1 MTRNIS
7 YINRFAIDPNTMT
20 DIASTMK
27 NSLDFT
33 TKHGIL
39 PFRSR
44 RFAGALLLALTFA
57 GAMPTTL
64 AAPASPAIT
73 TNSTVVDALSRLL
86 AAQPVLLAG
95 QSATQ
100 LADGQWL
107 VIGGASA
114 GVAGNQAWR
123 VGGDGQRTAL
133 PATLHLARTRHS
145 ATLLAD
151 GRVLVL
157 GGVDAHG
164 GVVVDAELFDPA
176 TGLFTDLGSL
186 GLAGRSD
193 HSATV
198 LMDGRVLLAGGVDAR
213 GNPIRDVDVYDPIS
227 RKIERLTAK
236 LGSDRIAPIA
246 LLLPDNRVLIWS
258 GTTANGQVQ
267 STAEVYSS
275 DSGQFSILSMDQV
288 QQLAGGLN
296 RSSAPAV
303 LGQSPASNAT
313 NVPVAQRVVLRFSQ
327 KMAVGSF
334 NNATVTL
341 MGPNGAVGV
350 LPVAVDNGVLLFATP
365 KQELLPASSY
375 TLFVQGATDQFGQPL
390 PLTAVGFKTVALNT
404 TSAAA
409 AVAQATLVQGAA
421 ASVNNGTATGS
432 TTGPAS
438 KDAAPVPAPKA
449 PTNDL
454 VTTEATAEEGELWVP
469 GVGDHYGQWRR
480 GDRNV
485 SQQHLPKNLALRR
498 VLYGYPELMSLTPA
512 DVALKRIPNVEPT
525 STGVTSVSG
534 QVLRLNVKPL
544 VNATL
549 SIGEQQVK
557 TDDNGEFTLSPVPPG
572 RQTIVINGESA
583 TIGEQHYGRYEY
595 GFNVEAGKPNLLP
608 FIIWMSRLNPQTLKI
623 ASPTQSDTVLSNP
636 QIPGLELRIPAGMV
650 IRDANGKIVTEIS
663 MTAVPVNQPPF
674 PLPHINVPVYFT
686 VQPGGSHLEG
696 INAASAKGAQIVY
709 PNYPHAKPG
718 TRMTFWDYDAAKR
731 GWFEYGQGVVTADGK
746 QVMPDAN
753 VRIYEFT
760 GAMITTFAPS
770 TNAPTTGPKD
780 CSCKAADPVDT
791 YSGLFMNNETDL
803 AIADIVP
810 IVIGRS
816 YRQADDVSRAFGIG
830 TNLSYDMFL
839 TGGYDTS
846 KDQILPY
853 ASLIKPDGGQINFT
867 RVSGGTGYTNAV
879 FQSTSDPTTDYYG
892 AIVKWDTTYPGADWS
907 VTLKTGDI
915 YYFPGVGDGSGTAR
929 QGAMLA
935 MKDRFGNLTQLVR
948 TNANLTQIIS
958 PNGRNV
964 YLTYD
969 ASNRIT
975 QIKDDLARTVGY
987 AYDASGRLITVT
999 DPVGKTTQYTYGTQT
1014 LDPAHSVGGVTT
1026 STNMLTVKD
1035 KNGNVKTTNVFDGN
1049 GRLSKQTYAD
1059 GRFFQFSYVLQ
1070 SSQTGTGTSTAGFD
1084 TVLQTDAT
1092 DERGTVTR
1100 YSFDTNGAPTSVIS
1114 AFGTTL
1120 QQTASNNWNST
1131 THLLDS
1137 RTDAMGRVTAYQYDR
1152 LGNKTQITQLS
1163 GTSNAITT
1171 NIVYDLTY
1179 SLPTSITDPN
1189 GHNTTL
1195 TYNNLGNLI
1204 QATDALGHAVV
1215 MTYDSKGRR
1224 TSVKDALGHAT
1235 SFAYAGADLQA
1246 VTDALGRTVSSYTDI
1261 IGRTTSV
1268 TDMLG
1273 NRTYVGY
1280 DDLDRTTAIT
1290 NAKGGVAQ
1298 ISYDGNG
1305 NVLRQ
1310 IDENN
1315 NATGFTYDSR
1325 DRMSSMTD
1333 ALAHKATASYE
1344 AGGKV
1349 RQSIDNKGQI
1359 TNRTYDALGRLTSIS
1374 YGANAGGTT
1383 SASNT
1388 AFTWDSGNRL
1398 TKVVDS
1404 VSGTITRN
1412 YDLLDRTL
1420 SETTPQGTVTRT
1432 FDAGGRRLTL
1442 TVTGQPT
1449 ITYSYDAANR
1459 LTQIQQAAGSNNGNV
1474 VQTTGYSYDNANR
1487 LTQRIYPNGIHASYS
1502 YDNGNQLTGIT
1513 YTKADGS
1520 AIGGLSYT
1528 YDTVGRRTGVGG
1540 SLAQTNPGTPVST
1553 TSVNAA
1559 NQLTTFGAQTL
1570 TYDANGNLTSDGT
1583 NTYIWDARNQLQS
1596 IGGGNTASFQYD
1608 AFGRRIGKT
1617 IGTSSTGYLYDGIN
1631 FVQEKS
1637 GTGSSA
1643 GVTANL
1649 ITGPGTDNVLA
1660 RQTAA
1665 GNQTM
1670 LTDALGSTI
1679 LATDATQA
1687 TVTSYSYDAY
1697 GNTTQLGTN
1706 DNSQQYTGRE
1716 NDGTGLYYY
1725 RARYYSPTMGRFV
1738 SQDPIGWVAGQTNGF
1753 SYVGGNPI
1761 NRRDPRGLYG
1771 VGVYGG
1777 GSVEAGD
1784 GRGFSAQAQ
1793 SGAGVFIN
1801 PDGFDAGA
1809 YTARGGTDAGPP
1821 SCKNTVIGASAGLSA
1836 GFFFTNAPTADA
1848 LSGPFDTWTL
1858 NTPIGSIQFA
1868 TDGTNRV
1875 ISVGAGPSLG
1885 VSFSRVSV
1893 TTEHTVD
1900 SNNQH

>member
-1 MTRNIS
+1 MTHDLPYYKHLALRS
-7 YINRFAIDPNTMT
+7 NTMMDT
-20 DIASTMK
+20 ARPMK
-27 NSLDFT
+27 NSLCST
-33 TKHGIL
+33 LKPEKLTH
-39 PFRSR
+39 RSR
-44 RFAGALLLALTFA
+44 RLAGALLLAMAFA
-57 GAMPTTL
+57 GAAPMTL
-64 AAPASPAIT
+64 ATTALPVVAAS
-73 TNSTVVDALSRLL
+73 SSSVDALSRLL
-86 AAQPVLLAG
+86 VAQPALLVG

-123 VGGDGQRTAL
+123 IGADGQRTAL
-133 PATLHLARTRHS
+133 PSTLHLSRSRHS
-145 ATLLAD
+145 ATLLPD
-151 GRVLVL
+151 GKVLVL

-164 GVVVDAELFDPA
+164 GVLADAELFDPA
-176 TGLFTDLGSL
+176 TGAFTDLGSL
-186 GLAGRSD
+186 GLAGRSA

-198 LMDGRVLLAGGVDAR
+198 LMDGRVLLAGGVDAS
-213 GNPIRDVDVYDPIS
+213 GNPIRDVDIYDPVS
-227 RKIERLTAK
+227 RRIERLTAK
-236 LGSDRIAPIA
+236 LGSDRIAPTT

-258 GTTANGQVQ
+258 G
-267 STAEVYSS
+267 STASGQAQATADVYSS
-275 DSGQFSILSMDQV
+275 DSGQFSTLPMDAV
-288 QQLAGGLN
+288 QQLANGLA
-296 RSSAPAV
+296 RSAAPGV
-303 LGQSPASNAT
+303 LGQLPSSGAT
-313 NVPVAQRVVLRFSQ
+313 NVPVAQRLVLRFSQ
-327 KMAVGSF
+327 KMAIGSF

-365 KQELLPASSY
+365 TQELLPASSY

-404 TSAAA
+404 ARTATAI
-409 AVAQATLVQGAA
+409 AQATLAQGAL
-421 ASVNNGTATGS
+421 ASGS
-432 TTGPAS
+432 GKTVSGNTTGPAS

-449 PTNDL
+449 PTNQM
-454 VTTEATAEEGELWVP
+454 VTSIETAEDGELWVP

-485 SQQHLPKNLALRR
+485 SLQHLPKNLALRR

-512 DVALKRIPNVEPT
+512 DVAMKRIPNVEPLA
-525 STGVTSVSG
+525 TGVTSVSG
-534 QVLRLNVKPL
+534 QVLRLNGVPL

-549 SIGEQQVK
+549 SMGDQQVK
-557 TDDNGEFTLSPVPPG
+557 TDENGEFTLSPVPSG
-572 RQTIVINGESA
+572 RQTLVINGESA
-583 TIGEQHYGRYEY
+583 TIGEHHYGRYEY

-608 FIIWMSRLNPQTLKI
+608 FVIWMSRLNPQTVKI
-623 ASPTQSDTVLSNP
+623 ASPTESDTVLSNP

-731 GWFEYGQGVVTADGK
+731 GWFEYGQGTVTADGK

-760 GAMITTFAPS
+760 GAMITTMAPS

-780 CSCKAADPVDT
+780 CGCKTADPVDT
-791 YSGLFMNNETDL
+791 YSGLFINQETDL
-803 AIADIVP
+803 TISDIVP
-810 IVIGRS
+810 IRVSRS
-816 YRQADDVSRAFGIG
+816 YRQADDASRAFGIG

-853 ASLIKPDGGQINFT
+853 ASLIKPDGGQINFV

-879 FQSTSDPTTDYYG
+879 FQSTSDPTTAYYG

-907 VTLKTGDI
+907 VTLKTGDV

-929 QGAMLA
+929 QGAMLG

-958 PNGRNV
+958 PSGRNV

-969 ASNRIT
+969 GSNRIT
-975 QIKDDLARTVGY
+975 QIQDDLARTVGY
-987 AYDASGRLITVT
+987 AYDASGRLMTVT
-999 DPVGKTTQYTYGTQT
+999 DPMGKTTQYTYGTQT
-1014 LDPAHSVGGVTT
+1014 LDPAHSVGGVKS
-1026 STNMLTVKD
+1026 STNMLTVTD
-1035 KNGNVKTTNVFDGN
+1035 KNGNVKTSNVFDSN

-1059 GRFFQFSYVLQ
+1059 GRFFQFGYVLQ

-1137 RTDAMGRVTAYQYDR
+1137 TTDAMGRVTAYQYDR
-1152 LGNKTQITQLS
+1152 LGNKTQITQLA
-1163 GTSNAITT
+1163 GTSNAVTT
-1171 NIVYDLTY
+1171 NVAYDLTY

-1189 GHNTTL
+1189 GNSVTL
-1195 TYNNLGNLI
+1195 TYNNLGNLT

-1224 TSVKDALGHAT
+1224 TSITDALGHAT

-1261 IGRTTSV
+1261 VGRPTSV
-1268 TDMLG
+1268 TDMLN
-1273 NRTYVGY
+1273 NRTYVAY
-1280 DDLDRTTAIT
+1280 DNLDRATAIT

-1298 ISYDGNG
+1298 IGYDANG
-1305 NVLRQ
+1305 NVLSQ

-1344 AGGKV
+1344 PGGKV
-1349 RQSIDNKGQI
+1349 SQSVDNKGQI

-1374 YGANAGGTT
+1374 YGANAGGTS

-1388 AFTWDSGNRL
+1388 TFTWDNGNRL
-1398 TKVVDS
+1398 TQIVDS

-1432 FDAGGRRLTL
+1432 FDAAGRRLTL
-1442 TVTGQPT
+1442 TVAGQPT
-1449 ITYSYDAANR
+1449 ISYSYDVVNR
-1459 LTQIQQAAGSNNGNV
+1459 LTQIQQAAGSSNGNV
-1474 VQTTGYSYDNANR
+1474 AQTTGYTYDNANR
-1487 LTQRIYPNGIHASYS
+1487 LTQRVYPNGIHASYS
-1502 YDNGNQLTGIT
+1502 YDNGNQITGIA
-1513 YTKADGS
+1513 YAKADGS
-1520 AIGGLSYT
+1520 AIGDLSYT

-1540 SLAQTNPGTPVST
+1540 SLAQINPGAAVST
-1553 TSVNAA
+1553 TSFNAA
-1559 NQLTTFGAQTL
+1559 NQLTTFGTQTL

-1583 NTYIWDARNQLQS
+1583 NTYIWDERNQLQS
-1596 IGGGNTASFQYD
+1596 IAGSNMASFQYD
-1608 AFGRRIGKT
+1608 AMGRRVGKT
-1617 IGTSSTGYLYDGIN
+1617 IGTTSTGYLYDGIN

-1637 GTGSSA
+1637 GTGSGA

-1649 ITGPGTDNVLA
+1649 VTGPGVDNVLV
-1660 RQTAA
+1660 RQTNA

-1670 LTDALGSTI
+1670 LTDALGSI
-1679 LATDATQA
+1679 IMATDATQA
-1687 TVTSYSYDAY
+1687 TVSSYSYDAY
-1697 GNTTQLGTN
+1697 GNTIQVGTN

-1716 NDGTGLYYY
+1716 NDATGLYYY
-1725 RARYYSPTMGRFV
+1725 RARYYSPAMGRFI
-1738 SQDPIGWVAGQTNGF
+1738 SQDPIGWASGQTNGF
-1753 SYVGGNPI
+1753 SYVNGNPLSEV
-1761 NRRDPRGLYG
+1761 DPYG
-1771 VGVYGG
+1771 QQM
-1777 GSVEAGD
+1777 VESDSSGFKADIHEAAGN
-1784 GRGFSAQAQ
+1784 GNEVVQSEAQANPALALCHQWIETCPGDVIISKPPELECDPDPHMCTKENQ
-1793 SGAGVFIN
+1793 SGKRICRPKTPNFKYIPAPF
-1801 PDGFDAGA
+1801 
-1809 YTARGGTDAGPP
+1809 
-1821 SCKNTVIGASAGLSA
+1821 K
-1836 GFFFTNAPTADA
+1836 FFNK
-1848 LSGPFDTWTL
+1848 
-1858 NTPIGSIQFA
+1858 
-1868 TDGTNRV
+1868 
-1875 ISVGAGPSLG
+1875 
-1885 VSFSRVSV
+1885 
-1893 TTEHTVD
+1893 
-1900 SNNQH
+1900 